1 MEEGFNVDSIYL
13 DFSKAFDKVDLGIL
27 CWKLKKMGIQGQLG
41 VWLHNFLKDRKQ
53 IIIANGAKSSESKV
67 ISGVP
72 QGTVLGPL
80 LFLIMINDID
90 DNVINSSVKVFAD
103 DTRITKA
110 VKTEEEAALLQEDL
124 ETLYTWAKNNNM
136 AFNGSKFEVLRL
148 GKNQELKDNTNYLTP
163 EAEDL
168 IEVKD
173 VLRDLGIMVNDKANF
188 EDHIDKV
195 CAQVNQK
202 AGWILRTFTCRRTWF
217 MKLMWKTLVQGHID
231 YCSQLYQ
238 PIQTGQLQRIEN
250 LQKSFTKKIPEM
262 KNINYWER
270 LKCLRL
276 NSQQRRFERYRII
289 YTWKI
294 LEESAPNCGIKEI
307 HSFEDRQGR
316 KCELPN
322 LKGSQSV
329 KTLREQSFQVHGPRL
344 FNSLPRYIRN
354 LTKCGIDIFKEKLDL
369 FLEKI
374 PDQPKVGD
382 LMPATCNQVSG
393 QPSNSLVDQIREHQ
407 RSMGGQLQN
416 SEQMGTLQEI

>member
-1 MEEGFNVDSIYL
+1 VKEAKDNLCFPMAILWQKSMDTGEIPDLFRKAHVTPILKPGASRSEQSSYRPVSLTSHLVKTFERILKARLQNHLEFTIAFNKNQHGFRAKRSCLSQLLAHYEEILKGMEEGFNVDSIYL

-124 ETLYTWAKNNNM
+124 ETLYTWAIDNNM
-136 AFNGSKFEVLRL
+136 AFNGSKFEVLRF

-294 LEESAPNCGIKEI
+294 LEESAPNCGIK
-307 HSFEDRQGR
+307 
-316 KCELPN
+316 
-322 LKGSQSV
+322 
-329 KTLREQSFQVHGPRL
+329 
-344 FNSLPRYIRN
+344 
-354 LTKCGIDIFKEKLDL
+354 
-369 FLEKI
+369 
-374 PDQPKVGD
+374 
-382 LMPATCNQVSG
+382 
-393 QPSNSLVDQIREHQ
+393 
-407 RSMGGQLQN
+407 
-416 SEQMGTLQEI
+416 

>member
-1 MEEGFNVDSIYL
+1 
-13 DFSKAFDKVDLGIL
+13 
-27 CWKLKKMGIQGQLG
+27 
-41 VWLHNFLKDRKQ
+41 
-53 IIIANGAKSSESKV
+53 
-67 ISGVP
+67 
-72 QGTVLGPL
+72 
-80 LFLIMINDID
+80 
-90 DNVINSSVKVFAD
+90 
-103 DTRITKA
+103 
-110 VKTEEEAALLQEDL
+110 
-124 ETLYTWAKNNNM
+124 
-136 AFNGSKFEVLRL
+136 
-148 GKNQELKDNTNYLTP
+148 
-163 EAEDL
+163 
-168 IEVKD
+168 
-173 VLRDLGIMVNDKANF
+173 
-188 EDHIDKV
+188 
-195 CAQVNQK
+195 
-202 AGWILRTFTCRRTWF
+202 
-217 MKLMWKTLVQGHID
+217 
-231 YCSQLYQ
+231 
-238 PIQTGQLQRIEN
+238 
-250 LQKSFTKKIPEM
+250 M

-270 LKCLRL
+270 LKCLRI

-354 LTKCGIDIFKEKLDL
+354 LTKCGIYIFKEKHDL

-407 RSMGGQLQN
+407 RSMGGQL
-416 SEQMGTLQEI
+416 